1 MELDFNG
8 ESQRINFYFKENSN
22 QYLFNIDKNHKMER
36 DKIIVFLYIK
46 NIYLLLDIRFATIYT
61 YIISLKKN
69 QL

>member
-1 MELDFNG
+1 
-8 ESQRINFYFKENSN
+8 
-22 QYLFNIDKNHKMER
+22 MER
-36 DKIIVFLYIK
+36 DKIIVFLYIQ